1 MGTSR
6 PSWEGQR
13 NVFLMSLALSLGVQ
27 GTMNTDIKAWWRAA
41 QPNILLLP
49 DDVSTPIQDQDT
61 VPCGIQEI

>member
-1 MGTSR
+1 
-6 PSWEGQR
+6 
-13 NVFLMSLALSLGVQ
+13 MSLALSLGVQ